1 MPKAPIWLLTRF
13 LASGLVVLLGA
24 GLIPIDVVAELVSI
38 GTLFAF
44 CLVCVGTLVL
54 RYIEPNAERPF
65 KVPFIQVVAP
75 LGAAATI
82 LLMSGLPWETWS
94 RLLIWMGI
102 GVLIY
107 FVYGIRHSRLGDYG
121 KPKNLF
127 EFIRRLVAQCQF
139 VGDNTHQLSTHPIP
153 IRQASNA
160 H

>member
-1 MPKAPIWLLTRF
+1 MLMAQTRIFYTMSRDGLLPDVVAKLHSRYRTPY
-13 LASGLVVLLGA
+13 LTTIVTGLVVLLGA
-24 GLIPIDVVAELVSI
+24 GLFPIDVVAELVSI

-94 RLLIWMGI
+94 RLLICMGI

-121 KPKNLF
+121 KPKN
-127 EFIRRLVAQCQF
+127 
-139 VGDNTHQLSTHPIP
+139 
-153 IRQASNA
+153 
-160 H
+160 